1 MVTKILTRIFGTKSD
16 RDLKKLRPAVEDVN
30 RAYLEL
36 HALSDRE
43 VRQKTDEFKQRLA
56 DGAMPDDLLPEA
68 FATVKELSRR
78 LLGSSWEVCDIET
91 GWNMV
96 PFDVQLMGALVLHE
110 GKIAEMATGEGK
122 TLVATMPMYLNA
134 MTGRGAHLVT
144 VNDYLARRDSQ
155 WMGKIYQ
162 LLGLTVDCIQHDM
175 DPPTRQL
182 AYRSDITYGTNN
194 EFGFDYLRDNMSTRM
209 EDRVQRGHH
218 YAIVDE
224 VDSILI
230 DEARTPLII
239 SGPVSVSRH
248 KFELFKPIVEKLAKE
263 QVRLVNSMLA
273 EAENQVDTEDEYE
286 AGVNMLAARRGA
298 PKHKKLFKFMQDGS
312 MRRLVDR
319 VERDFMREK
328 RMHDVDAELYFAI
341 DERANT
347 VDLSEKGRQFLE
359 KHGGARIRGALSK
372 SAAVPA
378 DIRIKAEGG
387 RLEFSAKTLKTLG
400 EDAALE
406 YLADRAYPA
415 VVASETGQDS
425 LFLLPDT
432 ALAFQRIDA
441 EAGDLLKQALMKE
454 ARPEGPADLD
464 EAAVENYLVKW
475 LELNSVLVPRFQI
488 KLRQKFEEDFG
499 ERSERLHN
507 ISQLLKGYSLFEKDV
522 DYVVKDGKVLIVDE
536 FTGRLMPGRRY
547 SDGLHQAL
555 EAKEN
560 VTVERETQTLA
571 TVTIQNYFRLYEK
584 LAGMTGTAETEA
596 GEFFEIYKLDVVV
609 VPTNEPVRR
618 MDYEDV
624 IYLTKREKYKA
635 IIDEIARMHELGRP
649 VLVGTVTVEVSEV
662 LSRLLKRRGIGHSV
676 LNAKHHEHEA
686 KIVARA
692 GEKGAVTIATNMAG
706 RGTDIKLEEGVVSCD
721 FCCYRCALD
730 DCSKCPKDEN
740 TAQACQ
746 EEMPC
751 GLHIIGTERHESRR
765 IDRQLRGRSGRQ
777 GDPGSSRFYLSLE
790 DDLMRL
796 FGSDRLSGV
805 ISKLGIRED
814 EPIQHSLIT
823 KQIGRAQKR
832 VEGNNFAIRKH
843 LLEYDDVMNK
853 QREVVYARRLAA
865 LETEDMSAEIRTMIE
880 GVVDRKIDERIPG
893 DAHPEEWDLDG
904 LKQEL
909 EMLFLWHFDFG
920 DGFGP
925 GASPGEAADL
935 ARTSA
940 LAAYEAKQKEV
951 GYEAIK
957 SIERGLLLY
966 VIDRRWRDHLYDL
979 DGVRA
984 GIGLRAYGQKDPLIE
999 YKSEAYQLFIKM
1011 LDSIEEEAVSLIFHG
1026 RFVRPEEEQRQ
1037 AARPAMR
1044 AFKPDAAA
1052 PRPAP
1057 PPVDAEARGPAPGP
1071 ARVRE
1076 PGSRA
1081 RPRRAPAGPGPQS
1094 AGPKVGRNDPC
1105 PCGSGKKYKKCCAR

>member
-1 MVTKILTRIFGTKSD
+1 MVTKILAKLFGTKSG
-16 RDLKKLRPAVEDVN
+16 RDLKKLKPTVEDVN
-30 RAYLEL
+30 RAYLKL
-36 HALSDRE
+36 HTLSDRE
-43 VRQKTDEFKQRLA
+43 VRQKTDEFKQRIA
-56 DGAMPDDLLPEA
+56 DGVSPDELLPEV

-78 LLGSSWEVCDIET
+78 LMGASWEVCEIDT
-91 GWNMV
+91 AWNMV
-96 PFDVQLMGALVLHE
+96 PFDVQLMGGLVLHE
-110 GKIAEMATGEGK
+110 GRIAEMATGEGK

-134 MTGRGAHLVT
+134 LGGRGAHLVT

-155 WMGKIYQ
+155 WMGKVFQ

-175 DPPTRQL
+175 DPPRRKE
-182 AYRSDITYGTNN
+182 AYRADITYGTNN
-194 EFGFDYLRDNMSTRM
+194 EFGFDYLRDNMATRI

-218 YAIVDE
+218 YSIVDE

-263 QVRLVNSMLA
+263 QIRLVNSMLA
-273 EAENQVDTEDEYE
+273 DAEKQVDTEDEYE
-286 AGVNMLAARRGA
+286 AGINMLTARRGA
-298 PKHKKLFKFMQDGS
+298 PKHKKLFKFMQDGG

-319 VERDFMREK
+319 VERDFMRDK
-328 RMHDVDAELYFAI
+328 RMHDIDGELYFSI

-359 KHGGARIRGALSK
+359 KLGGTRIRSASEKSGGGPSPEIRLKVEEGTIEFSSQTFKALS
-372 SAAVPA
+372 
-378 DIRIKAEGG
+378 DEG
-387 RLEFSAKTLKTLG
+387 T
-400 EDAALE
+400 LE
-406 YLADRAYPA
+406 YLAERAYPSA
-415 VVASETGQDS
+415 VAAESGHDS
-425 LFLLPDT
+425 LFQLPDT
-432 ALAFQRIDA
+432 ALAFQRIDS
-441 EAGDLLKQALMKE
+441 EAAGLLKQILLQE
-454 ARPEGPADLD
+454 ARLEGPGELD
-464 EAAVENYLVKW
+464 DVLVEKYLVKW
-475 LELNSVLVPRFQI
+475 LELNAVLVPRFQS
-488 KLRQKFEEDFG
+488 KLRQRFEEDFG

-522 DYVVKDGKVLIVDE
+522 NYVVKDGKVLIVDE

-624 IYLTKREKYKA
+624 IYLTRQEKYKA
-635 IIDEIARMHELGRP
+635 IINEIIRVHELGRP
-649 VLVGTVTVEVSEV
+649 VLVGTVTVEVSEI
-662 LSRLLKRRGIGHSV
+662 LSRLLKRQTIEHSV
-676 LNAKHHEHEA
+676 LNAKYHENEA
-686 KIVARA
+686 RIVSRA
-692 GEKGAVTIATNMAG
+692 GEQGAVTIATNMAG
-706 RGTDIKLEEGVVSCD
+706 RGTDIKLGDGVVSCD
-721 FCCYRCALD
+721 VCCYKCTDGDCARC
-730 DCSKCPKDEN
+730 SKDEN
-740 TAQACQ
+740 TADACRD
-746 EEMPC
+746 EMPC

-814 EPIQHSLIT
+814 EPIQHSLIS

-832 VEGNNFAIRKH
+832 VEGNNFAVRKH

-853 QREVVYARRLAA
+853 QREVIYARRLVA
-865 LETEDMSAEIRTMIE
+865 LESEDMSADVRNMIE
-880 GVVDRKIDERIPG
+880 AAVDRKMEERLAGG
-893 DAHPEEWDLDG
+893 DQPQEWDLDG
-904 LKQEL
+904 LRQEL
-909 EMLFLWHFDFG
+909 ETLFVWRFDFG
-920 DGFGP
+920 QDLGP
-925 GASPGEAADL
+925 GTQPGEIVDIARAA
-935 ARTSA
+935 A

-957 SIERGLLLY
+957 NIERGLLLY
-966 VIDRRWRDHLYDL
+966 VIDRQWRDHLYDL

-1011 LDSIEEEAVSLIFHG
+1011 LDSIDEETVSLIFHG
-1026 RFVRPEEEQRQ
+1026 RFVRPEDERRQ
-1037 AARPAMR
+1037 AQPAMR
-1044 AFKPDAAA
+1044 AFKPDAGAQ
-1052 PRPAP
+1052 RPAVP
-1057 PPVDAEARGPAPGP
+1057 PPVQGPMGGTAPGP
-1071 ARVRE
+1071 RR
-1076 PGSRA
+1076 G
-1081 RPRRAPAGPGPQS
+1081 RPRKAPSGLRPQVVE
-1094 AGPKVGRNDPC
+1094 PKVGRNDPC
-1105 PCGSGKKYKKCCAR
+1105 PCGSGKKYKKCCGH